1 MARVLFIECTSTE
14 FKGLVSKDANTVY
27 WLSDTREI
35 FKGDIRYGSNVK
47 FASQIPEFNEAE
59 ENVLYVVNQAG
70 KIQLLVKG
78 ESAMV
83 PAGGEVSKQDVQD
96 AIQAALGDY
105 EGVLIDV
112 SSKRAAT
119 GDGTVLTFTTKGGT
133 TKEVTVQDL
142 FLSGA
147 SYDSATHILSLTVKG
162 QQTPVTVNLEE
173 LVPKAVNADQV
184 ALARNITAT
193 VAVGNI
199 KKGQKI
205 DISSIGSVQ
214 ALFENMLSQD
224 SNPTTTQPSASI
236 TLTGAG
242 AKEVG
247 TEFTPS
253 YAATFNPGSYSAT
266 AEGAQPTN
274 VTATG
279 YQVTDTATHEAT
291 TASGSFEKFT
301 VEDATNYSVSVVI
314 THSEGAVPKTFLGK
328 PYEAGKIVAGTKN
341 ARSSSVTGFR
351 NGFLGALTNKDGAV
365 NSTMI
370 RGLGTKTNTKVA
382 KGQKYTVQVPAGTQ
396 RVIIAYDATVGEIA
410 SVTSREEFGSE
421 IKGSFVKQS
430 VQVEGL
436 NKFTAIAYNVYVKDL
451 GKPQATATV
460 YDVTI

>member
-47 FASQIPEFNEAE
+47 FESQIPKFNEAE

-70 KIQLLVKG
+70 KIQLFVKG
-78 ESAMV
+78 DSAMV

-96 AIQAALGDY
+96 AIQTALGDY
-105 EGVLIDV
+105 EGVLTDV
-112 SSKRAAT
+112 SSKRAPT
-119 GDGTVLTFTTKGGT
+119 GDGTVLTFTTKKGT

-224 SNPTTTQPSASI
+224 SNPSTVQPSAAI

-242 AKEVG
+242 PKEVG

-253 YAATFNPGSYSAT
+253 YAASLNPGSYSAT
-266 AEGAQPTN
+266 AEGPQPTN
-274 VTATG
+274 VTASK
-279 YQVTDTATHEAT
+279 YQVTDTDAHSAA
-291 TASGSFEKFT
+291 TASGSFAKLT
-301 VEDATNYSVSVVI
+301 VADDTNYSVSVVI

-328 PYEAGKIVAGTKN
+328 PYEAGKIAAGTKS
-341 ARSSSVTGFR
+341 ARSASVTGFR
-351 NGFLGALTNKDGAV
+351 NGFLGALANKDGVV

-370 RGLGTKTNTKVA
+370 RGLGTKTNKKVA

-436 NKFTAIAYNVYVKDL
+436 NKFTGIAYNVYIKDL

>member
-1 MARVLFIECTSTE
+1 MARVLFIQTTSQE
-14 FKGLVSKDANTVY
+14 FKALQSKDENTVY
-27 WLSDTREI
+27 WLSDSHEI
-35 FKGDIRYGSNVK
+35 FKGGVRYGSNVK
-47 FASQIPEFNEAE
+47 FAQEAPQFAEAE
-59 ENVLYVVNQAG
+59 NDVLYVVNNNG
-70 KIQLLVKG
+70 TIQLLVKG
-78 ESAMV
+78 ETAMV
-83 PAGGEVSKQDVQD
+83 PAGGEVSRDDVSN
-96 AIQAALGDY
+96 AITEALKDY
-105 EGVLIDV
+105 EGVLTDV
-112 SSKRAAT
+112 SAARSET
-119 GDGTVLTFTTKGGT
+119 GNGTVLTFTTKKGEN
-133 TKEVTVQDL
+133 KKVTVQDL

-147 SYDSATHILSLTVKG
+147 SYDSATHMLSLTVKG

-205 DISSIGSVQ
+205 DISSIKSVQ

-224 SNPTTTQPSASI
+224 SNPTTTQPSAAI

-247 TEFTPS
+247 SEFTPA
-253 YAATFNPGSYSAT
+253 YATTFNPGAYSNT
-266 AEGAQPTN
+266 AEGPQATN
-274 VTATG
+274 VSATG
-279 YQVTDTATHEAT
+279 YAVTDTAEHSST
-291 TASGSFEKFT
+291 TQNGSFEKFT
-301 VEDATNYSVSVVI
+301 VQDDTNYSVSVVV

-328 PYEAGKIVAGTKN
+328 PYEAGKIAAGTKS

-351 NGFLGALTNKDGAV
+351 NGFLGALTNKDGVV

-370 RGLGTKTNTKVA
+370 RGLGTKTNKKVA

-436 NKFTAIAYNVYVKDL
+436 NKFKGIAYNVYVKDL

>member
-14 FKGLVSKDANTVY
+14 FNRLVSKDANTIY

-35 FKGDIRYGSNVK
+35 FKGDIGYGSNVK
-47 FASQIPEFNEAE
+47 FESQIPEFNEAE
-59 ENVLYVVNQAG
+59 KNVVYVVNQAG

-78 ESAMV
+78 DSAMI

-105 EGVLIDV
+105 QGVLADV
-112 SSKRAAT
+112 SSKRAET

-247 TEFTPS
+247 TEFTPA
-253 YAATFNPGSYSAT
+253 YATTFNPGAYSNT

-328 PYEAGKIVAGTKN
+328 PYEAGKIAAGTKS

-351 NGFLGALTNKDGAV
+351 NGFLGALTNKDGVV

-370 RGLGTKTNTKVA
+370 RGLGTKTNKKVA

>member
-14 FKGLVSKDANTVY
+14 FSGLLSKDTNTIY

-35 FKGDIRYGSNVK
+35 FKGDVRYGSNVK
-47 FASQIPEFNEAE
+47 FENKVPEFDAAE
-59 ENVLYVVNQAG
+59 ENVVYVVNEGG

-78 ESAMV
+78 DSAMV

-96 AIQAALGDY
+96 AIQTALGDY
-105 EGVLIDV
+105 EGVLTDV
-112 SSKRAAT
+112 SAKRAST
-119 GDGTVLTFTTKGGT
+119 GDGTVLTFTTKKGE

-147 SYDSATHILSLTVKG
+147 SYDPESHILSLTVKG
-162 QQTPVTVNLEE
+162 QEAPVTVNLED

-205 DISSIGSVQ
+205 DISSIKSVQ

-224 SNPTTTQPSASI
+224 SNPTTTQPSAGI

-279 YQVTDTATHEAT
+279 YQVTDTASHEAA

-301 VEDATNYSVSVVI
+301 VEDATNYSVSVVV

-328 PYEAGKIVAGTKN
+328 PYEAGKITAGTKN
-341 ARSSSVTGFR
+341 AKSASVTGFR
-351 NGFLGALTNKDGAV
+351 NGFLGALSNKDGAV
-365 NSTMI
+365 DSAAI
-370 RGLGTKTNTKVA
+370 RGLGTKTNKKVA

-451 GKPQATATV
+451 GKPQENTTT

>member
-47 FASQIPEFNEAE
+47 FESQIPEFNEAE
-59 ENVLYVVNQAG
+59 ENVVYVVNQAG
-70 KIQLLVKG
+70 KIQLFVKG
-78 ESAMV
+78 DSAMV

-96 AIQAALGDY
+96 AIQTALGAY
-105 EGVLIDV
+105 EGVLTDV

-247 TEFTPS
+247 TEFTPA
-253 YAATFNPGSYSAT
+253 YASTFNPGSYSAT

-341 ARSSSVTGFR
+341 ARSSFVTGFR

-370 RGLGTKTNTKVA
+370 RGLGTKTNKKVA

>member
-14 FKGLVSKDANTVY
+14 FNRLVSKDANTIY

-35 FKGDIRYGSNVK
+35 FKGDIGYGSNVK
-47 FASQIPEFNEAE
+47 FESQIPEFNEAE
-59 ENVLYVVNQAG
+59 ENVVYVVNQAG

-78 ESAMV
+78 DSAMV

-105 EGVLIDV
+105 QGVLADV
-112 SSKRAAT
+112 SSKRAET

-247 TEFTPS
+247 TEFTPAYVS
-253 YAATFNPGSYSAT
+253 TFNPGSCSAT

-291 TASGSFEKFT
+291 TASGAFEKFT
-301 VEDATNYSVSVVI
+301 VEDTTNYSVSVVV

-328 PYEAGKIVAGTKN
+328 PYEAGKIAAGTKN
-341 ARSSSVTGFR
+341 ARSASVTGFR
-351 NGFLGALTNKDGAV
+351 NGFLGALTNKDGVV

-370 RGLGTKTNTKVA
+370 RGLGTKTNKKVA

-451 GKPQATATV
+451 VKPQATATV